1 MIIGNGFKR
10 LEQRVTTALY
20 DGRLSAKEA
29 GFLQNILRKIELYRD
44 RAFVSDDQASW
55 LFTILTNFEKGTTA
69 STRPRRRKST
79 CATPLHSSP
88 DQGSELDRLW
98 RILAGLDNVDWTEKE
113 KPEAFD
119 ISKAIERDDGV
130 EVLKEP

>member
-20 DGRLSAKEA
+20 DGRLSSKEA

-55 LFTILTNFEKGTTA
+55 LFTILTNFERGTTP
-69 STRPRRRKST
+69 STEPRRRKST
-79 CATPLHSSP
+79 CAPSLHSSP
-88 DQGSELDRLW
+88 DLGTELDRLW
-98 RILAGLDNVDWTEKE
+98 RILAGLENVAWAEEE

-119 ISKAIERDDGV
+119 ISKAIERDDDV
-130 EVLKEP
+130 QVLKEP

>member
-10 LEQRVTTALY
+10 LEQRVTAALY
-20 DGRLSAKEA
+20 DARLNTKEA

-44 RAFVSDDQASW
+44 RAFLSDDQASW
-55 LFTILTNFEKGTTA
+55 LFTILTNFERGTTA

-79 CATPLHSSP
+79 SAPPLHSSP

-98 RILAGLDNVDWTEKE
+98 TILAGLDNQAVAEE
-113 KPEAFD
+113 AKPEAID
-119 ISKAIERDDGV
+119 ISKVIDGDGV
-130 EVLKEP
+130 KVLQQP

>member
-10 LEQRVTTALY
+10 LEQRVTTALCE
-20 DGRLSAKEA
+20 GHLSSKEA

-55 LFTILTNFEKGTTA
+55 LFTILTNFERGTTA

-79 CATPLHSSP
+79 CAPLHSSP

-98 RILAGLDNVDWTEKE
+98 KILAGPDNIAWADEE

-119 ISKAIERDDGV
+119 ISKAIERDHGV
-130 EVLKEP
+130 ETLKEP

>member
-20 DGRLSAKEA
+20 DGRLSSKEA

-55 LFTILTNFEKGTTA
+55 LFTILTNFERGKPA

-79 CATPLHSSP
+79 CAPPLHSSP

-98 RILAGLDNVDWTEKE
+98 RILAGLDNVDWTEEE

>member
-20 DGRLSAKEA
+20 DGRLSSKEA
-29 GFLQNILRKIELYRD
+29 GFLQNILHKIELYRD

-55 LFTILTNFEKGTTA
+55 LFTILTNFERGTTA
-69 STRPRRRKST
+69 NTKPRRRKAT

-98 RILAGLDNVDWTEKE
+98 RILAGLDNVDWTEEE

-119 ISKAIERDDGV
+119 ISKAIEQDDGV

>member
-20 DGRLSAKEA
+20 DGRLSSKEA
-29 GFLQNILRKIELYRD
+29 GFLQNIFRKIELYRD

-55 LFTILTNFEKGTTA
+55 LFTILTNFERGTTA

-79 CATPLHSSP
+79 SAPPLHSSP

-98 RILAGLDNVDWTEKE
+98 TILAGLDNQAVAEE
-113 KPEAFD
+113 AKPEAID
-119 ISKAIERDDGV
+119 ISKVIDGDGV
-130 EVLKEP
+130 KVLQQP

>member
-10 LEQRVTTALY
+10 LEQRVTTALH
-20 DGRLSAKEA
+20 DGRLSSKEA

-44 RAFVSDDQASW
+44 RAFVTDNQASW
-55 LFTILTNFEKGTTA
+55 LFTILTNFEQGTTH

-79 CATPLHSSP
+79 NAPSPHSSP

-98 RILAGLDNVDWTEKE
+98 RILAALDNQAVAEE
-113 KPEAFD
+113 AKPEAID
-119 ISKAIERDDGV
+119 ISKVMDGDGV
-130 EVLKEP
+130 KVLQQP